1 MKWLWSNKFIN
12 GPVITT
18 PHSLLPTYACILE
31 MNPRKRAREERD
43 SKRASAR
50 DIKERRA
57 PRTLFL
63 ASTAAP
69 PCSSNVIDSVCPFQA
84 AAWRGVAPSC
94 CIGGQGR
101 VMQRCA
107 RRTCIHAYTGCVPA
121 CVYVNQYMC
130 ICMRTSL
137 DMYTLCTHVWV
148 YTHTHV
154 HIHTHKHVLKTQTLH
169 SGTQEFRENKKKP
182 CNDCIYIYTYS
193 QIFAIYKK
201 YRPIYEGFQDTNPKL
216 SGRKL

>member
-1 MKWLWSNKFIN
+1 MKWLWSKFFIN

-18 PHSLLPTYACILE
+18 PHSLLPTYAACILE

-50 DIKERRA
+50 DHQERRA
-57 PRTLFL
+57 PRTSVL

-69 PCSSNVIDSVCPFQA
+69 PCSSALIDSVCPLEA
-84 AAWRGVAPSC
+84 ATWRGNHPYC

-101 VMQRCA
+101 VMPRWA

-148 YTHTHV
+148 YTHTHM
-154 HIHTHKHVLKTQTLH
+154 
-169 SGTQEFRENKKKP
+169 
-182 CNDCIYIYTYS
+182 CIYTHTNMYS
-193 QIFAIYKK
+193 RHK
-201 YRPIYEGFQDTNPKL
+201 P
-216 SGRKL
+216 